1 MSTHQIEIASAWSVP
16 QWEALSAASKALWV
30 YGGLM
35 ASALLLAYVWSLF
48 DPRTLREV
56 GVWSKPMK
64 FMAATAL
71 FAWTTAWLVDIA
83 SALVSKG
90 QPFKWI
96 VALIIVTS
104 LFEVAYISHQA
115 ARGAPSHY
123 NTSDALHAMLF
134 GVMALAAVGL
144 TASQAWLAWEILKE
158 PRVGPL
164 PVVTLAV
171 VVGLVLTFVLS
182 TISGFQLGGH
192 QPPPGTGL
200 PLTGWHLKGDI
211 RPAHFLGVHAQQ
223 FVPLI
228 GLLGERTLGS
238 HANAGLIAVSGL
250 YVAAWA
256 ALTWMGLRA

>member
-1 MSTHQIEIASAWSVP
+1 MSTNQIEIASAWSVP

-134 GVMALAAVGL
+134 GVMALTAVGL

-164 PVVTLAV
+164 PVVRDA
-171 VVGLVLTFVLS
+171 
-182 TISGFQLGGH
+182 
-192 QPPPGTGL
+192 
-200 PLTGWHLKGDI
+200 
-211 RPAHFLGVHAQQ
+211 
-223 FVPLI
+223 
-228 GLLGERTLGS
+228 
-238 HANAGLIAVSGL
+238 
-250 YVAAWA
+250 
-256 ALTWMGLRA
+256 